1 MGDQVRSTTDIDPSC
16 QNAYIWY
23 RWFVRLWISQR
34 HFSCLSGRI
43 PLWVDQSQSAPLIYW
58 RLQVELISL
67 VYILKILLE
76 IASNYSYLT
85 VSVSS
90 NLNITYTETI
100 ANSTW
105 QHLIDD
111 SDEAMNNDYIIH
123 VFQLIT
129 IKWRYITKWIRV
141 LLVLQSG

>member
-1 MGDQVRSTTDIDPSC
+1 MGDQVRSTTDTDPSC

-23 RWFVRLWISQR
+23 PWFVRLWISQR
-34 HFSCLSGRI
+34 HCSCFSGRI
-43 PLWVDQSQSAPLIYW
+43 PLQVHQSQSAPLIYW

-67 VYILKILLE
+67 LYISKILLE

-90 NLNITYTETI
+90 NLNIAYTETI

-105 QHLIDD
+105 QHLIGD
-111 SDEAMNNDYIIH
+111 SDEAMNNDYIIN

-129 IKWRYITKWIRV
+129 IKWRYITKWIKV
-141 LLVLQSG
+141 LLVLHSG